1 MFSALLQATSRIT
14 SALLNTQRRS
24 RPTWSWAL
32 IRCTPQSAA
41 EEGSTASRTWSTPD
55 SPQSGLTARGYFSS
69 ESESLSE
76 GYTMDAF
83 SISERPF
90 EEEGR
95 GRGCKESHR
104 WWERSSGGEQRR
116 SPTHLQ
122 RVWKDLRHFIPTWAD
137 TSRPTAALT
146 ARWHASVPTATR
158 FTCPCQHWPCT
169 SSLTTSSTNVTC
181 AAKPS
186 AGPGCF
192 RGTCDRIQEKNPSPA
207 PTAGKPSLTGPTYER
222 TCRRIRPS
230 NTTAASAAIR
240 PSRWSPTWT
249 STTSP
254 PASEAPET
262 RTSLAPRINKR
273 EKMKMS

>member
-24 RPTWSWAL
+24 RPTWSWAR

-41 EEGSTASRTWSTPD
+41 EEGSTANRTWSTQTAPSLASRLAD
-55 SPQSGLTARGYFSS
+55 TSAARANLSVRATPWTRSSYLTAVRG
-69 ESESLSE
+69 
-76 GYTMDAF
+76 
-83 SISERPF
+83 
-90 EEEGR
+90 GR
-95 GRGCKESHR
+95 
-104 WWERSSGGEQRR
+104 ERSRKQAKPPMMRKKWRR
-116 SPTHLQ
+116 WTTEVPDTPATSVGRPMPLH
-122 RVWKDLRHFIPTWAD
+122 PTWAD

-146 ARWHASVPTATR
+146 ARWHASVPAATR
-158 FTCPCQHWPCT
+158 FMCPCRRWPCT

-181 AAKPS
+181 AANPS

-192 RGTCDRIQEKNPSPA
+192 RGTCDHIREKNPSPA
-207 PTAGKPSLTGPTYER
+207 PTVGKPSPTGPTYEH

-254 PASEAPET
+254 PASEALET